1 MGRSIAKWFVNHGA
15 RYIVIASRSG
25 AENQKVQDLVREL
38 QVFGATVAIKKCD
51 VSVRSQVE
59 ELFEE
64 CSRTMPPIK
73 GVLHGSAVF
82 QVCFLVPFH
91 KDI

>member
-1 MGRSIAKWFVNHGA
+1 M
-15 RYIVIASRSG
+15 IASRSG

-38 QVFGATVAIKKCD
+38 EISGATVAIKKCD
-51 VSVRSQVE
+51 VSVRPQVE
-59 ELFEE
+59 ELCEE

-82 QVCFLVPFH
+82 QVCYLVPFH
-91 KDI
+91 EDI